1 MMDYQF
7 VDGTRLSS
15 VVEALIFASP
25 DPIPADHLLA
35 ILTEGDEALSL
46 ESSMVERMIEQL
58 NQRYEETGLSFRIVK
73 VGGGF
78 SFATRRRYHRWLSI
92 FQHEN
97 AYRRLS
103 QSAIEALAIVAY
115 RQPVTKPEIDQIRG
129 VDSGYIVRQ
138 LMEKELIKV
147 SGRADSPGKPL
158 LYRTTDQ
165 FLQHFGI
172 NHVEELPR
180 PREIDEIL
188 KDDDMADHR
197 KLLMERQ
204 MELDEEG
211 AEQWMNLFL
220 KRRTESDGEQ
230 GEIDE
235 RDRDNREGK
244 EDETGATKK
253 PATGASPPT
262 GSAIDDGLENTP
274 GRVGSED
281 SHKLHSDDGGEEAPS
296 GERGDGSSGGPKE
309 TGEDGTSGESGRSGR
324 GSSKTDR
331 GTDV

>member
-7 VDGTRLSS
+7 VDGTRLTS

-35 ILTEGDEALSL
+35 ILSEGDEGLSL
-46 ESSMVERMIEQL
+46 DSSMVEGMVVQL
-58 NQRYEETGLSFRIVK
+58 NERYEEIGLSFRIVK
-73 VGGGF
+73 VGGGYA
-78 SFATRRRYHRWLSI
+78 FATRQRYHRWLSI
-92 FQHEN
+92 FQHSN

-103 QSAIEALAIVAY
+103 QSAIEALAIIAY
-115 RQPVTKPEIDQIRG
+115 RQPITKPEIDQIRG

-172 NHVEELPR
+172 NSVDELPR

-220 KRRTESDGEQ
+220 KRRTEGDGEQ
-230 GEIDE
+230 REVDEQGKFESEGEGESQGRGEATATGETLSPGTPLDDGVQSTSQRGGTE
-235 RDRDNREGK
+235 DSARTEG
-244 EDETGATKK
+244 EETGDETDPTRERGAD
-253 PATGASPPT
+253 GE
-262 GSAIDDGLENTP
+262 GSAGPETYP
-274 GRVGSED
+274 GE
-281 SHKLHSDDGGEEAPS
+281 
-296 GERGDGSSGGPKE
+296 
-309 TGEDGTSGESGRSGR
+309 
-324 GSSKTDR
+324 
-331 GTDV
+331 